1 MMGKRG
7 NGEGGITRH
16 KKSGLYM
23 ARYTVEMPTGKKRKT
38 VYGKTREEAHEKLI
52 DALSNRNKGLVFDA
66 DNMKVGEYLERWI
79 LDSVRDTVRS
89 TTFERYEQMV
99 RLHICPVL
107 GKLKLKD
114 LTPAH
119 VRGLYREKLDAG
131 LSPRTVQYVHVTL
144 HKALK
149 QAVMD
154 GLIPRNATEAVK
166 PPQVRREEMR
176 LLGPEQVKKL
186 LEAAAGDRLEALYV
200 LAVTTGLRQGELL
213 GLKWEDLNLEDRT
226 LRVRR
231 TLATAKD
238 GPQLT
243 APKTKS
249 SRRTVMLTQGVAEA
263 LRSHLERQLGEI
275 DRAGSWWRENGLVF
289 ASETGEP
296 LDRRNVT
303 THRFKQAAVKAGRA
317 AAGTLSRS
325 TPHVRHA
332 ASQQE
337 RQPQDRLRDARAFQ
351 HRHNSRHLFPLL
363 AKHARPGSKSDGRS
377 PFVARWCTRW
387 CSRGLAAMPSLYT
400 YSVFMPICRYFS

>member
-1 MMGKRG
+1 MAKRG

-23 ARYTVEMPTGKKRKT
+23 ARYTVETLTGKKRRT
-38 VYGKTREEAHEKLI
+38 VYGKTREEAHEKLVE
-52 DALSNRNKGLVFDA
+52 ALSNRNKGLVFDA
-66 DNMKVGEYLERWI
+66 DTMKVSEYLERW
-79 LDSVRDTVRS
+79 LADSVRDTVRP

-99 RLHICPVL
+99 RIHICSVL

-114 LTPAH
+114 ITPAH

-176 LLGPEQVKKL
+176 PLAPEQVKVL
-186 LEAAAGDRLEALYV
+186 LQATRDERLEALYV

-213 GLKWEDLNLEDRT
+213 GLKWEDVDLEFGT
-226 LRVRR
+226 LQVRR
-231 TLATAKD
+231 TLATAKG

-243 APKTKS
+243 APKTKG
-249 SRRTVMLTQGVAEA
+249 SRRTVRLTQSAVKV

-275 DRAGSWWRENGLVF
+275 DRAGSLWRENGLIF
-289 ASETGEP
+289 ASETGDP
-296 LDRRNVT
+296 LDRRYIT
-303 THRFKQAAVKAGRA
+303 THRFK
-317 AAGTLSRS
+317 
-325 TPHVRHA
+325 
-332 ASQQE
+332 
-337 RQPQDRLRDARAFQ
+337 
-351 HRHNSRHLFPLL
+351 PLL
-363 AKHARPGSKSDGRS
+363 KRAGLPQIRFHDLRHTCATLLLGRNVNPKIVSEMLGHASIAITLD
-377 PFVARWCTRW
+377 
-387 CSRGLAAMPSLYT
+387 T
-400 YSVFMPICRYFS
+400 YSHVLPNMQSEAAKAMEDALS